1 MTEHDIR
8 YKICTMFLKCDLR
21 IQLYVGKI
29 LQNIKEFAMELDD
42 LCLNPVTYEA
52 EDKHQFS

>member
-1 MTEHDIR
+1 
-8 YKICTMFLKCDLR
+8 MFLKCDLR